1 MCILNG
7 CRMCEMFSDMPFIYG
22 IVAVVIVVLSLASVV
37 VVPGRSVS
45 VMLDEVFVVQT
56 THTRH
61 QTTLLHATPGFKPFT
76 VFLNLVECFHVLLCL
91 LSLTQDKDVT
101 VTITQTPLPSLK
113 KGSHLT

>member
-1 MCILNG
+1 MLN
-7 CRMCEMFSDMPFIYG
+7 
-22 IVAVVIVVLSLASVV
+22 
-37 VVPGRSVS
+37 
-45 VMLDEVFVVQT
+45 EVFVVQM